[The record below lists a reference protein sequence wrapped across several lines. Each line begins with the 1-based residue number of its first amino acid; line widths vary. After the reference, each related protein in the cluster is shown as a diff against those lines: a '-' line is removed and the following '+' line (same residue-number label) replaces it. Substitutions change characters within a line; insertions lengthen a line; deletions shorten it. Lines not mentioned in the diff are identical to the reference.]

1 MCPLVRPLTDS
12 DTLLYTRTYRAR
24 TRKHRSSR
32 QSGLFTTYYGFEK
45 HRHAIQRRRV
55 HPCTACYWHARCQ
68 AFVAAMRRERRLP
81 RRREQKAAARP
92 QCVRAAPAP
101 DPRERHAGASP
112 GPEPQSADSVS
123 AIGRHAAPARAG
135 RSVVAGGAARRAT
148 REYRGGSL
156 DIAGSG
162 HYHLLCKN

>member
-1 MCPLVRPLTDS
+1 ML
-12 DTLLYTRTYRAR
+12 TRTHRAR
-24 TRKHRSSR
+24 TRKQTPLVTAAKWFATMMDLKSTDTPFNGGAS
-32 QSGLFTTYYGFEK
+32 TTL
-45 HRHAIQRRRV
+45 A
-55 HPCTACYWHARCQ
+55 ACYRHARCQ